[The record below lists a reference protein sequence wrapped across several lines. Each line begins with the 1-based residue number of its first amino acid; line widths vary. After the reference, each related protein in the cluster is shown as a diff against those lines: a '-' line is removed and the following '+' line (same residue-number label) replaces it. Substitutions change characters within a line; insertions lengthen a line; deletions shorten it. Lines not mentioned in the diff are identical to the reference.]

1 MCAYIYIYLVTLAN
15 NLFPLFDFYT
25 GRRRQQND
33 SRAAAAVAAFTFAKV
48 YPTLVWV
55 FALIL
60 ALALAWLEPWAL
72 DTH

>member
-1 MCAYIYIYLVTLAN
+1 
-15 NLFPLFDFYT
+15 LFPLFDFYT

-60 ALALAWLEPWAL
+60 ALALA
-72 DTH
+72 